1 MEEEL
6 KWRCK
11 ISRVEQEFVS
21 TSRQAIRVR
30 KLRSGTGTE
39 LGCTRP
45 NSLLVAFAQERVSP
59 RPQLQPSKLRTVC
72 RSSKSKSTPLLINL
86 KCRHLAPEVTLPTSP
101 NVTRM
106 SSSSNARGSS
116 RAERRTTT
124 DNGSTQPRDSSGQQ
138 GGRSERPDPRR
149 AQSPQPSTSGQSHKR
164 TTSGLQRT
172 NRGVDERRTERVQVT
187 TRETLTSRPRSP
199 ERRPGPSVQPPE
211 RPRQA
216 EPNRTHSGDPRPRAP
231 KSEVPQGIISF
242 LETILVSI

>member
-1 MEEEL
+1 M
-6 KWRCK
+6 
-11 ISRVEQEFVS
+11 IPA
-21 TSRQAIRVR
+21 SRQAIKVR
-30 KLRSGTGTE
+30 SSQGQAGQGLE

-45 NSLLVAFAQERVSP
+45 NSPLVAFALERVSP
-59 RPQLQPSKLRTVC
+59 RPHLPASKSRTVLYLC

-86 KCRHLAPEVTLPTSP
+86 KCHHLAPEVTRPTSP

-124 DNGSTQPRDSSGQQ
+124 DNGSAQPRDSSGQQ

-149 AQSPQPSTSGQSHKR
+149 AQSPQPSTAGQSHKR
-164 TTSGLQRT
+164 TASGLQRT
-172 NRGVDERRTERVQVT
+172 NRVVDERRTERVQVT

-199 ERRPGPSVQPPE
+199 ERRPGPLMQQPE

-242 LETILVSI
+242 LEAILVSI